1 MQKTAFRMKLRK
13 GCREEYIRRHDEI
26 WPELKELLSS
36 NGISDYTIFL
46 DNETDTLF
54 AVQLQSE
61 GSSSQELGNEEV
73 VRRWWDHMSDIMETN
88 PDNSP
93 VSVPLEKVFH
103 MK

>member
-1 MQKTAFRMKLRK
+1 MRKTAFKMKLKK
-13 GCREEYIRRHDEI
+13 GCREEYIRRHDAI

-46 DNETDTLF
+46 DNETDILF
-54 AVQLQSE
+54 AVQQQSE
-61 GSSSQELGNEEV
+61 GSSSQELGKEEV

-93 VSVPLEKVFH
+93 VSSPLEKVFH
-103 MK
+103 MD

>member
-1 MQKTAFRMKLRK
+1 MKLRK
-13 GCREEYIRRHDEI
+13 GCREEYIRRHDAI

-54 AVQLQSE
+54 AVQKQSE
-61 GSSSQELGNEEV
+61 GSSSQELRSEEIV
-73 VRRWWDHMSDIMETN
+73 KRWWDHMSDIMETN

-93 VSVPLEKVFH
+93 VSSPLEKVFH
-103 MK
+103 MD

>member
-1 MQKTAFRMKLRK
+1 MKLKK
-13 GCREEYIRRHDEI
+13 GFREEYIRRHDAI

-54 AVQLQSE
+54 AVQKQAE
-61 GSSSQELGNEEV
+61 GSSSQELGSEEV

-88 PDNSP
+88 SDNSP
-93 VSVPLEKVFH
+93 VSTPLEQVFH
-103 MK
+103 MD